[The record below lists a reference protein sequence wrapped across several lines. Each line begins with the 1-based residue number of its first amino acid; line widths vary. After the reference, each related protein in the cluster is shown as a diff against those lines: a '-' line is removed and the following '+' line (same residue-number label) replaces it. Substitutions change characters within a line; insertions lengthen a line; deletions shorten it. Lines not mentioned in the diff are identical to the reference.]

1 MVKLGRTSLRRSP
14 KSEQAK
20 KFMNK
25 GASVVYVGS
34 TDVCNPAS
42 SEEMNCC
49 IKTVLE
55 APTTSNTKIFINSQD
70 YLRVISAQSGKVIFC
85 VPVDVIVNCI
95 KAQEKY
101 IVFSASTSTNPNS
114 NTISMAHIFEC
125 TSDRQVDDIYE
136 ALHRTIEAVRKR
148 ADLFEDASKVAPS
161 FSKLKLEKPF
171 SNRDSNFVSY
181 QSNVQSNLK
190 MRMVA
195 NERQAQDHK
204 LAVTNHAL
212 FRNAFECMKQDN
224 QERLH
229 ALLYSD
235 LDILFADDA
244 GQTLLHLSVRIDK
257 ISMCKFLFN
266 HCCKS
271 DQERDRLRLAKD
283 KEGMTALHLAAI
295 YGLKNFVKFLAK
307 DFNAVNIK
315 DIKGRIPLHY
325 CAGKIMH
332 REMTHILVDHGS
344 KIEEP
349 EVDGVKPTSIE
360 PALSKIQELS
370 VSGAFAFINSLN
382 FLDRS
387 GKRIDSGVDIACSE
401 KTSKITVGTS
411 VHSTDSCYS
420 PRQDNS
426 LTSIP
431 EQDGLKPPHFG
442 SYSSSQYEEDN
453 SSYMG
458 SSDSSP
464 VSITDKMRHLREEL
478 SRMINL
484 LMNPECHKYLLP
496 QMCNEKT
503 ANKLII
509 IAQYPLLT
517 DDCAQAIALL
527 LHHLFRPPQDK
538 AGNSIRKCVENGL
551 LKTLVKLL
559 DSHVTIQAQAIS
571 ILEEVFSHSKGE
583 RAEVDYIADFSEL
596 DPDLLVTLILE
607 NDLPMSTAKQKLVQ
621 NEMNYAKRL
630 RSLSSPSEIGESFK
644 SGNSYFTKN
653 WSRRL
658 LIRILSRTSLTKKMR
673 RKMNTPRIVKELIEL
688 INCPTME
695 IREHTVCALANMALS
710 AENHETLLEHGIIK
724 KFREQVVDNHL
735 VPVLNYHCTR
745 GLVYLGYPEVPQYVF
760 EHNLKGQGIEEDR
773 LWSYKEQSY
782 NHPDH
787 HFVKAATLEDIV
799 VIMTSDP
806 SLLWN
811 NIPLRQPSKSDQHQS
826 DSGVQDNEI
835 IRFVL
840 SLHRT
845 FADTV
850 VFFRLLIHRFSDPNV
865 APAKRYQQEIPP
877 VHLKVCNVLCIWMEE
892 FPYHFIEEPEMFNE
906 LEVFVV
912 GLEDYGPVYYDL
924 RDQIAL
930 KSQQTVQ
937 TVDNGHTLSKV
948 THLDHYKHCRASL
961 INEDFPLS
969 VKTVSWLSAL
979 RGVIEKANLQ
989 EPQQGFFRSILNFK
1003 ERELTSRLKTVI
1015 PPSYQGHPDV
1025 LNFTRNLYENLVT
1038 QNLSDRE
1045 WQHLFVEAYFNH
1057 PLYKTEMFYDLYLQL
1072 EETKIPVIVGVNEHH
1087 FVVVDRCT
1095 NEIIGHDPL
1104 TNLQKPI
1111 QWFTKPHDNVL
1122 CVSMD
1127 QEYQLIGQNS
1137 SDIEMLATLL
1147 IQHMGGKI
1155 ELVDT
1160 MFYVDD
1166 EDFSDSDRIV
1176 TNNRHSWH
1184 ANTKNGYTRLDGD
1197 CPPTTPCGGNSYVD
1211 ISQANDDGILSNA
1224 RSRLSLNLSSIGQ
1237 KPSQEGSPLRRVH
1250 TTNDV
1255 TIMRET
1261 LKLVESIPR
1270 TSLTDRFK
1278 NFSIGTSITSRL
1290 DKLDSVRTDE
1300 DSDEDNLPKVLP
1312 SDSLIGPALPSNKRF
1327 LRRSPRIS
1335 PKQSWEPR
1343 ISPKQSWER
1352 GVVKIDPETAQET
1365 VIITEK
1371 CNVLYQLKTS
1381 GASTPSTPPDS
1392 LHTPHLRVRNMSSF
1406 KNIDT
1411 AAFTKLLAQSMEMIE
1426 ERKRANRR
1434 NSVESAPIRKHSA
1447 GSSSTGTCKPRQHR
1461 PISRSKTFSQTFDKL
1476 VAASSPVLSAETPV
1490 ELEKFTCLR
1499 EDLTSCSLH
1508 RIRKAQNIL
1517 FSIKCDCPDVSHYTP
1532 CPCPPPVDLP
1542 YDFNF
1547 NYWRRDELKLLSHH
1561 REVARQLTL
1570 RDHELFASIT
1580 ENDILE
1586 YTKKRDL
1593 PINNYPSIHRCT
1605 EYFKKITNTVMT
1617 MILQCEPRDI
1627 RIKIVE
1633 HFIDITHQCLL
1644 LRNFSALFSIAFS
1657 ALASAAIRNLAS
1669 TWEGV
1674 SPHHHDLFQQ
1684 FMDITSPGNNYTIF
1698 RKLLK
1703 TSNEPTVPFLQ
1714 LYIKEF
1720 LMMNEVN
1727 PDYLKKGLI
1736 NLQKRRLIYR
1746 ELEELRY
1753 FQNCKYNLTEIP
1765 ELISF
1770 FLNYETGQVDDFYL
1784 RSEILKR
1791 SEREKSKKSSRR
1803 RMTYS

>member
-1 MVKLGRTSLRRSP
+1 MVKLIGRTSLRRSP

-20 KFMNK
+20 KFLNK
-25 GASVVYVGS
+25 GASVLYVGS
-34 TDVCNPAS
+34 TDVCNPS
-42 SEEMNCC
+42 SLEEMNSC
-49 IKTVLE
+49 ITKVLE
-55 APTTSNTKIFINSQD
+55 APNLSDTKIFINSQD
-70 YLRVISAQSGKVIFC
+70 YLRVINAKSGKVIFC
-85 VPVDVIVNCI
+85 VPVDVIVNSI

-101 IVFSASTSTNPNS
+101 IVFSASTSINPNS
-114 NTISMAHIFEC
+114 NTISMAHVFEC
-125 TSDRQVDDIYE
+125 TTEKQVEDIYD
-136 ALHRTIEAVRKR
+136 ALHRTIEAVRRR
-148 ADLFEDASKVAPS
+148 ADLLEDVSKVAPL

-171 SNRDSNFVSY
+171 PNRDSNFVTY
-181 QSNVQSNLK
+181 QSNLQSNMK
-190 MRMVA
+190 MSVI
-195 NERQAQDHK
+195 NNDRQAQEHK

-212 FRNAFECMKQDN
+212 FRNAFECMKQGN

-229 ALLYSD
+229 ALIYSD

-244 GQTLLHLSVRIDK
+244 GQTLLHLSARIDK
-257 ISMCKFLFN
+257 ISMCKFLMN
-266 HCCKS
+266 HCCTS
-271 DQERDRLRLAKD
+271 DVERDCLRLAKD

-349 EVDGVKPTSIE
+349 EVNGVKPISIE

-370 VSGAFAFINSLN
+370 VSGAFVFINSLN

-401 KTSKITVGTS
+401 KTSS
-411 VHSTDSCYS
+411 ES
-420 PRQDNS
+420 
-426 LTSIP
+426 
-431 EQDGLKPPHFG
+431 EQDRLKPPHFG
-442 SYSSSQYEEDN
+442 SYSSSQYEEDS
-453 SSYMG
+453 SSYVG

-464 VSITDKMRHLREEL
+464 VSISDKMRHLREEL

-527 LHHLFRPPQDK
+527 LHHLFRPTQDK
-538 AGNSIRKCVENGL
+538 SGHSIRKCVENGL

-559 DSHVTIQAQAIS
+559 DSHMTIQAQAIS
-571 ILEEVFSHSKGE
+571 ILEEVFSHNKGE
-583 RAEVDYIADFSEL
+583 KSEVDYISDFSEL

-607 NDLPMSTAKQKLVQ
+607 NDLPMSNAKQKLVQ
-621 NEMNYAKRL
+621 NEMSYARRL
-630 RSLSSPSEIGESFK
+630 RSLSSPSEIGDSFK
-644 SGNSYFTKN
+644 SGNCYFTKN

-658 LIRILSRTSLTKKMR
+658 LIRILSRTSLTKRMR
-673 RKMNTPRIVKELIEL
+673 NKMNTPRIVKELVEL
-688 INCPTME
+688 MNCPTME
-695 IREHTVCALANMALS
+695 IREHAVCALANMALS
-710 AENHETLLEHGIIK
+710 ADNHDILLEHAIIK
-724 KFREQVVDNHL
+724 KFRDQVVDNHH
-735 VPVLNYHCTR
+735 VPVINYHCTR
-745 GLVYLGYPEVPQYVF
+745 GLVYLGYSDEACQYVF

-773 LWSYKEQSY
+773 LWSNKNEMY

-787 HFVKAATLEDIV
+787 HFIRAATLEDII

-811 NIPLRQPSKSDQHQS
+811 SIPLRLSCKLENQNDM
-826 DSGVQDNEI
+826 GVKDNEI

-845 FADTV
+845 FADTI
-850 VFFRLLIHRFSDPNV
+850 VFFRLLVHRFSDPNV
-865 APAKRYQQEIPP
+865 SPAKRYQQDIPP
-877 VHLKVCNVLCIWMEE
+877 VHMKVCNVLCIWMEE
-892 FPYHFIEEPEMFNE
+892 FPYHFMEEPEMFNE

-930 KSQQTVQ
+930 KSQTVQ
-937 TVDNGHTLSKV
+937 IVDNGHTLDKV

-961 INEDFPLS
+961 INEEFPLS

-989 EPQQGFFRSILNFK
+989 EPPQSFFRSILSFK
-1003 ERELTSRLKTVI
+1003 ERELTTRLKAVI
-1015 PPSYQGHPDV
+1015 PPSYQAHPDV
-1025 LNFTRNLYENLVT
+1025 LTFTKNLYENLVT
-1038 QNLSDRE
+1038 TNLSDRE
-1045 WQHLFVEAYFNH
+1045 WQHLFVNAYFNH
-1057 PLYKTEMFYDLYLQL
+1057 PLYKTELFYDLYLQM
-1072 EETKIPVIVGVNEHH
+1072 EDPAAKMPVIIGVNEHH
-1087 FVVVDRCT
+1087 FVVVDRFT
-1095 NEIIGHDPL
+1095 NEIIGHHPL
-1104 TNLQKPI
+1104 TNLEKPI
-1111 QWFTKPHDNVL
+1111 QWFTKPFDNVL

-1127 QEYQLIGQNS
+1127 QEYQIIGQNP
-1137 SDIEMLATLL
+1137 SDIEILATLM

-1155 ELVDT
+1155 EIIDN

-1184 ANTKNGYTRLDGD
+1184 ANTKNGYTRLEGD
-1197 CPPTTPCGGNSYVD
+1197 APPTTPCGGNSFVD
-1211 ISQANDDGILSNA
+1211 ISQFLQANDDGVLSNA
-1224 RSRLSLNLSSIGQ
+1224 RSRLSLNLSFIGQ
-1237 KPSQEGSPLRRVH
+1237 KAMQDSSSLRRVH

-1255 TIMRET
+1255 TIMNET

-1270 TSLTDRFK
+1270 TSLTDRLK
-1278 NFSIGTSITSRL
+1278 SFSISTSITSRL
-1290 DKLDSVRTDE
+1290 DKLDSVRTE
-1300 DSDEDNLPKVLP
+1300 YDSDEDILPKVLP
-1312 SDSLIGPALPSNKRF
+1312 TDSLIGPPPPHSLMGPIQHSNKRSI
-1327 LRRSPRIS
+1327 RRS
-1335 PKQSWEPR
+1335 PR

-1392 LHTPHLRVRNMSSF
+1392 AHTPHLRVRNMSSF

-1434 NSVESAPIRKHSA
+1434 NSTESAPIRKHSA
-1447 GSSSTGTCKPRQHR
+1447 GSSSTSTCKPRHHR

-1476 VAASSPVLSAETPV
+1476 VAASSPIIPAETPV
-1490 ELEKFTCLR
+1490 ELEKFSCLR
-1499 EDLTSCSLH
+1499 ENLTSCSLH
-1508 RIRKAQNIL
+1508 RIRKAQNTL
-1517 FSIKCDCPDVSHYTP
+1517 FSKKCDCPDVSHYTP

-1547 NYWRRDELKLLSHH
+1547 NYWRLDELNLLSHH

-1570 RDHELFASIT
+1570 RDHELFANIT

-1593 PINNYPSIHRCT
+1593 PISNYPSIHRCT
-1605 EYFKKITNTVMT
+1605 EHFKKITDTVMT

-1627 RIKIVE
+1627 RIKILE
-1633 HFIDITHQCLL
+1633 NYIDITHQCVL

-1669 TWEGV
+1669 TWEGI
-1674 SPHHHDLFQQ
+1674 SPHHQQLFKQ
-1684 FMDITSPGNNYTIF
+1684 FLEITNPANNYKIF

-1703 TSNEPTVPFLQ
+1703 TSNNPTVPFLQ
-1714 LYIKEF
+1714 IYIGEF
-1720 LMMNEVN
+1720 LTMNEVN

-1746 ELEELRY
+1746 ELEEMRY
-1753 FQNCKYNLTEIP
+1753 FQNRKYNLTEIP
-1765 ELISF
+1765 DLISF

-1791 SEREKSKKSSRR
+1791 SEREKSKKSHRR